1 MKPPHNG
8 LFGFMLSGQLLMVI
22 GILTALFSSH
32 VVLGQKDSLILV
44 NGDIIVG
51 EFKDMDRGVLNIE
64 TDYSKDDFRVEW
76 TGIDKIY
83 SVTFFLITLS
93 DGSRFNST
101 IRSTSDDSVVFKGEG
116 IERVVPLADVVYLK
130 PLEQD
135 FMSRI
140 SATIDI
146 GYSFTKANNFS
157 QLTMRS
163 NVGYMANKWSAN
175 ASYNTLNSTQDDVDP
190 ISRTDGGLAFRQYL
204 PHDWYIPVDLTFL
217 SNTEQ
222 QIQLRMNAKIGVGNY
237 IIHTNSSYWGLAA
250 GASTVSERFD
260 NEEPDRYSLEGY
272 FGSELN
278 LYDIGD
284 LSLLTKLVAYPGITE
299 SGRWRAD
306 FVFDT
311 KYDLPLDFYIKLGFT
326 LNFDNQPVE
335 TAPKS
340 DYVFS
345 IGLGWEW

>member
-1 MKPPHNG
+1 
-8 LFGFMLSGQLLMVI
+8 MLVGVI
-22 GILTALFSSH
+22 IALFFSH
-32 VVLGQKDSLILV
+32 EVLGQKDSLILV
-44 NGDIIVG
+44 NGDVIVG

-64 TDYSKDDFRVEW
+64 TDYSKDDFRIEW

-93 DGSRFNST
+93 DGSRYNST
-101 IRSTSDDSVVFKGEG
+101 IRSTSGDSVVFNGEG
-116 IERVVPLADVVYLK
+116 IGRVVSLADVVYLK
-130 PLEQD
+130 PLKQD
-135 FMSRI
+135 FMSKI
-140 SATIDI
+140 NAAIDI

-163 NVGYMANKWSAN
+163 NIGYMANKWSAD
-175 ASYNTLNSTQDDVDP
+175 ASYNTLYSTQDEIDP
-190 ISRTDGGLAFRQYL
+190 IHRVDGGLAFRQYL
-204 PHDWYIPVDLTFL
+204 PHDWYLPVDLTFL

-222 QIQLRMNAKIGVGNY
+222 QIQLRTNAKVGVGNY

-250 GASTVSERFD
+250 GVSTVSERFD

-284 LSLLTKLVAYPGITE
+284 LSLLTKLIAYPGITE
-299 SGRWRAD
+299 SGRWRVD

-326 LNFDNQPVE
+326 LNYDNQPVE

-340 DYVFS
+340 DYVFAT
-345 IGLGWEW
+345 GFGWEW